1 MSDIANMSRQERIN
15 AYWKENNRLIAILL
29 TIWFSVA
36 YIPPLFVNQL
46 NQITIAG
53 FPLGYYFGS
62 QISLIVFVVLIFYYA
77 YAMNKLDAKYHLKD
91 RDK

>member
-29 TIWFSVA
+29 IIWFSVT

-46 NQITIAG
+46 NQIVIAG

-62 QISLIVFVVLIFYYA
+62 QFSLVVFVILIFYYA
-77 YAMNKLDAKYHLKD
+77 YAMNKLDGEVPPE
-91 RDK
+91 RPG